1 MKKITALIL
10 LFCFV
15 CYTYSAK
22 QECSSPV
29 ECYIKANRELDS
41 ERDELRN
48 LRNKLEN
55 IVQNK
60 GKIIEEKITQIVNDI
75 QKKIDDRVNDKV
87 EEINSQSQAN
97 FQNNVDQVK
106 KNFTDK
112 FKSLA
117 LEYNNKLSEIKKYQA
132 NPSNSAVAPSN
143 VGNIRQY
150 MYKDA
155 IIFHDIIDSLNKG
168 IIKRVG
174 NPRGNDENSFRINP
188 WQQRKLLSL
197 GNTVQSDGDGYT
209 VSMPEGYNVLW
220 LRLSNHVWFTLKVT
234 YADGDKEFMGKFSGG
249 RRYLNEISP
258 QGDAPDSYRLNHMWI
273 NIPVTRSGLL
283 LLQSDVNSE
292 SAWISGLAYGKNLWN
307 HARNSAVAYHWKING
322 GNNVEW
328 VGDNWKGDQLAY
340 IKGNSIVQMKVPVHP
355 SGLDKLLYIVE
366 YNQEWVGTMHSSI
379 IVNGTQI
386 ERFRTTYD
394 NAFARHFNSK
404 AASRY
409 IAARI
414 PASLIDPKK
423 RFLDVQIDMTSTNP
437 GININFRECGT
448 HDY

>member
-155 IIFHDIIDSLNKG
+155 IIFHDIIDSHMEVYVLYDF
-168 IIKRVG
+168 R
-174 NPRGNDENSFRINP
+174 NSFAKFYEFHG
-188 WQQRKLLSL
+188 WHDFHMELY
-197 GNTVQSDGDGYT
+197 DF
-209 VSMPEGYNVLW
+209 NV
-220 LRLSNHVWFTLKVT
+220 F
-234 YADGDKEFMGKFSGG
+234 
-249 RRYLNEISP
+249 
-258 QGDAPDSYRLNHMWI
+258 
-273 NIPVTRSGLL
+273 
-283 LLQSDVNSE
+283 
-292 SAWISGLAYGKNLWN
+292 
-307 HARNSAVAYHWKING
+307 
-322 GNNVEW
+322 
-328 VGDNWKGDQLAY
+328 
-340 IKGNSIVQMKVPVHP
+340 
-355 SGLDKLLYIVE
+355 
-366 YNQEWVGTMHSSI
+366 
-379 IVNGTQI
+379 
-386 ERFRTTYD
+386 
-394 NAFARHFNSK
+394 
-404 AASRY
+404 
-409 IAARI
+409 
-414 PASLIDPKK
+414 
-423 RFLDVQIDMTSTNP
+423 
-437 GININFRECGT
+437 
-448 HDY
+448 